1 MNAMSNFQTQVA
13 QWRQQR
19 RQQETAEYAQQIRND
34 YVATEK
40 SRNEALNR
48 GDRETAAMLDD
59 DLMRIEGEYQEFL
72 ASQPVQTDPRQ
83 VEFMR
88 RISPFI
94 EKYGQRGV
102 AALDLAHQYATR
114 PRNPNTNN
122 PANTGMGLR
131 PNTPAYFRAMRN
143 LLEMY
148 GKDYGMRYDR
158 SEDLLSADQA
168 AKISGLSPEQY
179 NYAVRQMAAQ
189 GRLGTD
195 KK

>member
-1 MNAMSNFQTQVA
+1 MDNQQLAL
-13 QWRQQR
+13 WRQQR
-19 RQQETAEYAQQIRND
+19 RQQEAAEYVQQIQND
-34 YVATEK
+34 HAETAK
-40 SRNEALNR
+40 SRNEALER

-59 DLMRIEGEYQEFL
+59 DLMRIEGEYHEFVKSL
-72 ASQPVQTDPRQ
+72 PPQVDPRQ

-88 RISPFI
+88 RVSPFI

-102 AALDLAHQYATR
+102 QALDLAHSYATR
-114 PRNPNTNN
+114 PRNPNATNPQN
-122 PANTGMGLR
+122 AGMGLK
-131 PNTPAYFRAMRN
+131 PNTPAYFEAMRN

-148 GKDYGMRYDR
+148 GKDYGLRYDR
-158 SEDLLSADQA
+158 SEDLLDANTA
-168 AKISGLSPEQY
+168 AKISGLSAEQY

>member
-1 MNAMSNFQTQVA
+1 MNAMSNFQQQVA

-34 YVATEK
+34 YVETEK

-94 EKYGQRGV
+94 EKYGQKGV

-143 LLEMY
+143 LL
-148 GKDYGMRYDR
+148 D
-158 SEDLLSADQA
+158 
-168 AKISGLSPEQY
+168 
-179 NYAVRQMAAQ
+179 VRQGLRHAIRPQRGSAFGRSGCKDKRALGRAVQLRGAAD
-189 GRLGTD
+189 GCPGPTWNR
-195 KK
+195 